1 MPKFKMQTYVA
12 LYPER
17 PEEFVLAYPDYVAEA
32 GSPELFEAQLAKD
45 CLWYANLGEIACSR
59 RGSSKLRIPIALL
72 QGLMDSWIEKGS
84 PKTVGKGE
92 LPQHLRD
99 IESNPPMPCL
109 LLELFRSQSTRYID
123 INLG

>member
-1 MPKFKMQTYVA
+1 MPKLRMQTYVA

-17 PEEFVLAYPDYVAEA
+17 PEEFVFAYPDCVAEA
-32 GSPELFEAQLAKD
+32 GGLELFEALLAKN
-45 CLWYANLGEIACSR
+45 CLWYANLGEIAFTR
-59 RGSSKLRIPIALL
+59 DGSSVLLIAVPLL
-72 QGLMDSWIEKGS
+72 EALIDTWTQKGS

-92 LPQHLRD
+92 LPKHLRD

-109 LLELFRSQSTRYID
+109 LLQLFRLEDVRYVR